1 MDLGAML
8 KGKGVLVTGA
18 SGGLGAH
25 FAQVAAR
32 HGARVVIGARRKGK
46 LDALATELKTLGALS
61 VLAVDMDVTD
71 DASVTAAFDA
81 IEAAGGPVDVVVNN
95 AGIGGDG
102 AAIDMSPADFDATIA
117 TNLRGVWLTSTEAA
131 RRWRTAEKRGGSIV
145 NIASIL
151 GERVAHMVVPYATT
165 KAAVIQMT
173 KGLALEW
180 ARYGIRV
187 NAIAPGHI
195 RTDIND
201 AYFNTQA
208 GQDMIKR
215 VPMRRLGQA
224 SELDG
229 AYLLLATEASSWMT
243 GAVIAVDGGH
253 LVSAL

>member
-18 SGGLGAH
+18 SSGLGAH

-32 HGARVVIGARRKGK
+32 NGARVVIAARRKAK
-46 LDALATELKTLGALS
+46 LDALAQELKGLGAQR
-61 VLAVDMDVTD
+61 VLAVEMDVGSDT
-71 DASVTAAFDA
+71 AIHAAFDA
-81 IEAAGGPVDVVVNN
+81 IEADGGPVDVVVNN
-95 AGIGGDG
+95 AGVGGEG
-102 AAIDMSPADFDATIA
+102 AAIDMSAADFDATVQ
-117 TNLRGVWLTSTEAA
+117 TNLRGVWLTATEAA
-131 RRWRTAEKRGGSIV
+131 RRWRTAKQGGSIINV
-145 NIASIL
+145 ASIL
-151 GERVAHMVVPYATT
+151 GERVAHFVVPYAAT

-187 NAIAPGHI
+187 NALAPGHI

-201 AYFNTQA
+201 AFFATQA

-215 VPMRRLGQA
+215 MPMRRLGKA
-224 SELDG
+224 EELDG

-243 GAVIAVDGGH
+243 GTVIAVDGGH
-253 LVSAL
+253 LVSSL

>member
-1 MDLGAML
+1 MDLSAML
-8 KGKGVLVTGA
+8 KGKGVLITGA

-32 HGARVVIGARRKGK
+32 NGARVVIGARRKAK
-46 LDALATELKTLGALS
+46 LDALAAELKTLGAQS
-61 VLAVDMDVTD
+61 VLAVDMDVGSE
-71 DASVTAAFDA
+71 DAIRAAFDA
-81 IEAAGGPVDVVVNN
+81 VEAEGGPVDVVVNN
-95 AGIGGDG
+95 AGVGGEG
-102 AAIDMSPADFDATIA
+102 AAIDMSAADFDTTVQ

-131 RRWRTAEKRGGSIV
+131 RRWRAAKRGGSII

-151 GERVAHMVVPYATT
+151 GERVAHMVVPYSTT

-201 AYFNTQA
+201 AFFETQA

-215 VPMRRLGQA
+215 MPMRRLGRA
-224 SELDG
+224 EELDG

-243 GAVIAVDGGH
+243 GALIAVDGGH
-253 LVSAL
+253 LVSSL

>member
-25 FAQVAAR
+25 FAQLAAR
-32 HGARVVIGARRKGK
+32 HGARVVIGARRKSR
-46 LDALATELKTLGALS
+46 LDALAAELEALGAQS
-61 VLAVDMDVTD
+61 VLAIDMDVGD
-71 DASVTAAFDA
+71 DASIRAAFDA
-81 IEAAGGPVDVVVNN
+81 IEAGGGPVDVVVNN

-102 AAIDMSPADFDATIA
+102 AAIDMPTADFDATIA

-131 RRWRTAEKRGGSIV
+131 RRWRTAQRGGAII

-151 GERVAHMVVPYATT
+151 GERVMHYVVPYSAT

-187 NAIAPGHI
+187 NAIAPGYI
-195 RTDIND
+195 LTDINSD
-201 AYFNTQA
+201 YFATDA
-208 GQDMIKR
+208 GQAMIKR
-215 VPMRRLGQA
+215 VPMRRLGEA
-224 SELDG
+224 GELDG
-229 AYLLLATEASSWMT
+229 AWLLLATEASSWMT
-243 GAVIAVDGGH
+243 GTVIPVDGGH
-253 LVSAL
+253 LVSSL

>member
-1 MDLGAML
+1 MDLSAML
-8 KGKGVLVTGA
+8 KGKGVLITGA

-32 HGARVVIGARRKGK
+32 NGARVVIGARRKAK
-46 LDALATELKTLGALS
+46 LDALAGELKTLGAQS
-61 VLAVDMDVTD
+61 VLAVDMDVGSE
-71 DASVTAAFDA
+71 DAIRAAFDA
-81 IEAAGGPVDVVVNN
+81 VEAEGGPVDVVVNN
-95 AGIGGDG
+95 AGVGGEG
-102 AAIDMSPADFDATIA
+102 AAIDMSAADFDATVQ

-131 RRWRTAEKRGGSIV
+131 RRWRAAERGGSII

-151 GERVAHMVVPYATT
+151 GERVAHMVVPYSTT

-201 AYFNTQA
+201 AFFETQA

-215 VPMRRLGQA
+215 MPMRRLGRA
-224 SELDG
+224 EELDG

-243 GAVIAVDGGH
+243 GALIAVDGGH
-253 LVSAL
+253 LVSSL

>member
-8 KGKGVLVTGA
+8 KGRGVLITGA

-32 HGARVVIGARRKGK
+32 NGARVVIGARRKAK
-46 LDALATELKTLGALS
+46 LDALAAELKTLGAQS
-61 VLAVDMDVTD
+61 VLAVDMDVGS
-71 DASVTAAFDA
+71 DAAIRAAFDA
-81 IEAAGGPVDVVVNN
+81 VEAEGGPVDVVVNN
-95 AGIGGDG
+95 AGVGGEG
-102 AAIDMSPADFDATIA
+102 AAIDMSPADFDATLQ

-131 RRWRTAEKRGGSIV
+131 RRWRAAKRGGSII

-151 GERVAHMVVPYATT
+151 GERVAHMVVPYSTT

-201 AYFNTQA
+201 AFFETQA

-215 VPMRRLGQA
+215 IPMRRLGRA
-224 SELDG
+224 EELDG
-229 AYLLLATEASSWMT
+229 VYLLLATEASSWMT
-243 GAVIAVDGGH
+243 GALIAVDGGH
-253 LVSAL
+253 LVSSL

>member
-8 KGKGVLVTGA
+8 KGKGVLITGA

-32 HGARVVIGARRKGK
+32 NGARVVIGARRKAK
-46 LDALATELKTLGALS
+46 LDALAAELKTLGAQS
-61 VLAVDMDVTD
+61 VLAVDMDVGSE
-71 DASVTAAFDA
+71 DAIRAAFDA
-81 IEAAGGPVDVVVNN
+81 VEAEGGPVDVVVNN
-95 AGIGGDG
+95 AGVGGEG
-102 AAIDMSPADFDATIA
+102 AAIDMSAADFDTTVQ

-131 RRWRTAEKRGGSIV
+131 RRWRAAKRGGSII

-151 GERVAHMVVPYATT
+151 GERVAHMVVPYSTT

-201 AYFNTQA
+201 AFFETQA

-215 VPMRRLGQA
+215 MPMRRLGRA
-224 SELDG
+224 EELDG

-243 GAVIAVDGGH
+243 GALIAVDGGH
-253 LVSAL
+253 LVSSL